1 MASITSPLKRPLP
14 SKKRGS
20 YNCGRCG
27 LPKKG
32 HVCALAPSEAEVAA
46 PSPRPPRS
54 GDRLRRALSFD
65 DDVAQIGESPLLL
78 SHQAVRQDVVEE
90 EEEEFVGVGTV
101 GLVPL
106 SSLVEVLKR
115 VPVKGLLSAAAVCRG
130 WRECVKRMWR
140 SAEELRIKVL
150 PNSQIGFVESILE
163 KCVGLVRLTLRM
175 ERLEFC
181 TGGISL
187 KVHGY

>member
-1 MASITSPLKRPLP
+1 MASVTSPLKRPLT

-32 HVCALAPSEAEVAA
+32 HVCPLAPSDADAAE
-46 PSPRPPRS
+46 PSPCLPRS
-54 GDRLRRALSFD
+54 GNRLRRALSFD
-65 DDVAQIGESPLLL
+65 DDVAPLLL
-78 SHQAVRQDVVEE
+78 THQEVQDDVMEE
-90 EEEEFVGVGTV
+90 EEEELVVVGRA
-101 GLVPL
+101 GLAPL

-115 VPVKGLLSAAAVCRG
+115 VPVKGLLSAAAVCHG

-163 KCVGLVRLTLRM
+163 KCVGLVRLTLRI
-175 ERLEFC
+175 ERLE
-181 TGGISL
+181 L
-187 KVHGY
+187 

>member
-1 MASITSPLKRPLP
+1 MASVTSPLKRPLP

-32 HVCALAPSEAEVAA
+32 HVCALAPSEADAA
-46 PSPRPPRS
+46 EPSPRPPRS
-54 GDRLRRALSFD
+54 GILLRRALSFD

-78 SHQAVRQDVVEE
+78 SHQAVQEDVM
-90 EEEEFVGVGTV
+90 EEEFVGVGTA

-115 VPVKGLLSAAAVCRG
+115 VPVKGLLSAAAVCHG

-140 SAEELRIKVL
+140 SAEELSIKISL
-150 PNSQIGFVESILE
+150 NSQIGFIESILE

-175 ERLEFC
+175 KRLE
-181 TGGISL
+181 L
-187 KVHGY
+187 

>member
-1 MASITSPLKRPLP
+1 MASVTSPLKRPVP

-32 HVCALAPSEAEVAA
+32 HVCGLAPSEADAA
-46 PSPRPPRS
+46 EPSPRPPRS
-54 GDRLRRALSFD
+54 GNRLRRALSFD

-78 SHQAVRQDVVEE
+78 SHQVVQEDAMEEDEE
-90 EEEEFVGVGTV
+90 EELVGVGTA

-115 VPVKGLLSAAAVCRG
+115 VPVKELLSAAVVCHG
-130 WRECVKRMWR
+130 WRQCVKRMWR
-140 SAEELRIKVL
+140 SAEELRIKVS
-150 PNSQIGFVESILE
+150 PNSQIGFIESILE
-163 KCVGLVRLTLRM
+163 KCAGLVRLTLRM
-175 ERLEFC
+175 ERLE
-181 TGGISL
+181 L
-187 KVHGY
+187 

>member
-1 MASITSPLKRPLP
+1 MASVTSPLKRPLTL
-14 SKKRGS
+14 KKRGS

-32 HVCALAPSEAEVAA
+32 HVCPLAPSEILAAEPLACL
-46 PSPRPPRS
+46 PRS
-54 GDRLRRALSFD
+54 GNRLRRALSFD

-78 SHQAVRQDVVEE
+78 THQEVQDDVMEKEEVEE
-90 EEEEFVGVGTV
+90 EEELVVVGRA

-115 VPVKGLLSAAAVCRG
+115 VPVKGLLSAAAVCHG

-140 SAEELRIKVL
+140 SAEELRIKVS
-150 PNSQIGFVESILE
+150 PKSQIGFVESILE
-163 KCVGLVRLTLRM
+163 KCVGLMRLTLRM
-175 ERLEFC
+175 ERLE
-181 TGGISL
+181 L
-187 KVHGY
+187 